1 MIALKNFILVF
12 IAILVTLSAILICTV
27 VWAGVQFLRVSN
39 RNSYFDF
46 KNKFYQDSNFASNLI
61 YTQGKYCDC
70 KDSLYNVDYG
80 GKIPSLDKF
89 DVFFRYNS
97 SDTRKCI
104 VSLVNSTNNISFAN
118 ATVYLTAGPGQN
130 ISVTLNRYDSV
141 SVGTG
146 YSLLIQL
153 FDSANVQT
161 AYFKQAVTVEVGKQ
175 GFYISEGKLKPGMS
189 KVKIE
194 VSLHFKRQDLR
205 C

>member
-141 SVGTG
+141 SEGTG
-146 YSLLIQL
+146 YNLLIQL

-175 GFYISEGKLKPGMS
+175 GFYISEGKLKPGM
-189 KVKIE
+189 
-194 VSLHFKRQDLR
+194 
-205 C
+205 